1 MLEVLLIWLVIFLIS
16 APIGTAAIVI
26 LARCSDRQEKISL
39 HGMLSFRSRQFI
51 NAGDSYR
58 GNSLHF
64 SVGACSIGG
73 LVALTV
79 YAEIYSLFAGVSAGA
94 FLGAMILA
102 ALSCWYLYTQREGLE
117 CGELSLYR
125 KRTEHSER
133 NANLIWVYSA
143 ICYGG
148 VIVVCAYLTS
158 RGYMHYDSDLYHAQ
172 AIRWIEEYGV
182 VPGLA
187 NLHNR
192 LGYNSAAFPLTVL
205 FSFRFVSSWL
215 APLGVHAAKMADA
228 TVQAVEQA
236 AGQSSVGLTGALGQS
251 AHVVQGYLYLMLWLE
266 CLKIFRIFQQKCG
279 GVLPRL
285 SLADFVRLAGIY
297 YLFSS
302 ADEIVSPAS
311 DYFLVLVTFW
321 ILIRFLETDDWLT
334 HALLAV
340 AVVWTITIKLSGAM
354 LLLLAVLPVIRLT
367 RKRHWKSILLFTV
380 TSVLAALPFFIRNV
394 ILTGYLVYPFP
405 AIDLFNLPWKVPAAA
420 ALADSREIMVWGR
433 GYRDVTRYALPFS
446 AWAGDWF
453 RSQAGA
459 DRLFLIVA
467 GVSVLIVI
475 LGGILHHVADRVR
488 CVTAGA
494 GGVEARG
501 GRTEAGAKCVEARAG
516 RGRDDC
522 ARTHNG
528 RLNVTVLTVEMTL
541 IAAVVFWMK
550 NGPLMRY
557 GCVFVYSLAALN
569 AGIILQ
575 NLAELGMNPIQAPEK
590 YLRRAKVLH
599 LAACALITVFLA
611 YKVYAV
617 GREVL
622 SRAAQP
628 YRVWQQ
634 DYGTYAVKS
643 YEMNGITFYYP
654 ESGDQCGYAAFPSA
668 PTRRDGDIMMMG
680 DELADGFVS
689 VR

>member
-148 VIVVCAYLTS
+148 VIVICAYLTS

-192 LGYNSAAFPLTVL
+192 LGYNSAAFPLTAL

-215 APLGVHAAKMADA
+215 APLGEK
-228 TVQAVEQA
+228 
-236 AGQSSVGLTGALGQS
+236 S

-266 CLKIFRIFQQKCG
+266 CLKIFRIFQQKSG

-321 ILIRFLETDDWLT
+321 ILIRFLETDDWFTL
-334 HALLAV
+334 ALLAV

-354 LLLLAVLPVIRLT
+354 LLLLAVLPVIRLF
-367 RKRHWKSILLFTV
+367 RKRQWKSILLFTV
-380 TSVLAALPFFIRNV
+380 TSVLVALPFFIRNV

-405 AIDLFNLPWKVPAAA
+405 AINLFNLPWKVPDAA

-446 AWAGDWF
+446 AWTGDWF

-467 GVSVLIVI
+467 GVSVLII
-475 LGGILHHVADRVR
+475 IWGGILHHVADRVR

-501 GRTEAGAKCVEARAG
+501 GRAETGAKCVEARAG

-522 ARTHNG
+522 ARTHHS
-528 RLNVTVLTVEMTL
+528 RLNATVLTVEMTL
-541 IAAVVFWMK
+541 IAAVVFWVK

-569 AGIILQ
+569 AGIILWY
-575 NLAELGMNPIQAPEK
+575 LAELWADPIKTPER

-599 LAACALITVFLA
+599 LAASALITAFIA

-628 YRVWQQ
+628 YWVWQQ